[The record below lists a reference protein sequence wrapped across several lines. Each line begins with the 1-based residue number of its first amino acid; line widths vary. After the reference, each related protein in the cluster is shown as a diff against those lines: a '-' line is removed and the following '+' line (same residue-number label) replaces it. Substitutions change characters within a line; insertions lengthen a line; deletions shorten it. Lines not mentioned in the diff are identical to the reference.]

1 MNPLDI
7 LILVIIAVAS
17 LPFAVPAGYQLFDA
31 FRQRSPDSL
40 RFRERLACGIAN
52 AKLAVCQKV
61 AAGWRLAKLLGA
73 IVWLAPRFSV
83 AFLGVAV
90 GYAAS
95 WVFGLLVGCLVVGWD
110 AATDQ
115 WDAVDRRAMRGFSE

>member
-73 IVWLAPRFSV
+73 IVWLAPRYVIALLFM
-83 AFLGVAV
+83 AI
-90 GYAAS
+90 GYASS
-95 WVFGLLVGCLVVGWD
+95 WTFGLVVGGVRVGWD
-110 AATDQ
+110 VAEDQ
-115 WDAVDRRAMRGFSE
+115 WEAADRYAHRIIRQ